1 MIWIAPGTFMM
12 GSPTNELGRLKLRLD
27 AETQHRVTLT
37 KGYWMGKYE
46 VTQVQYKAI
55 MGYNPSIFIGDNLP
69 VEQVSWADAMEF
81 CRKLTDKLGDTLP
94 KGYECSL
101 PTEAQW
107 EYACRAGTMS
117 SLNSG
122 KNVTTAEKGEKG
134 VCYNL
139 DEVGWYWMNGGMKN
153 WNGGKNPL
161 ICTHPVGQK
170 KPNAWGLYDMHGNV
184 C

>member
-1 MIWIAPGTFMM
+1 
-12 GSPTNELGRLKLRLD
+12 
-27 AETQHRVTLT
+27 
-37 KGYWMGKYE
+37 
-46 VTQVQYKAI
+46 
-55 MGYNPSIFIGDNLP
+55 
-69 VEQVSWADAMEF
+69 
-81 CRKLTDKLGDTLP
+81 
-94 KGYECSL
+94 
-101 PTEAQW
+101 
-107 EYACRAGTMS
+107 GTMS

-134 VCYNL
+134 VCDNL

-184 C
+184 CEWCLNTGSIYSSDSAIDPKEIVKSDFRVTRGGSWYSSPCDCRSADRGQMTSIDQVNIGLGFRLAIIPIQ